1 MTLDRGSKPAAVSA
15 GPTPYDAL
23 PYISGARA
31 ATSIDRL
38 ATIGKLL
45 GMNVA
50 PPGRSRVLELGC
62 GDGGNLIPMAVSFP
76 QAEFT
81 GLDLA
86 PTAIQRGERALA
98 ETGIGNVRLVEG
110 TFTAADAGWGQ
121 FDYIIVHGIYSWVPE
136 ATRDELMGVIRD
148 RLAPHG
154 VAFVSYNALPG
165 SHIRGVLRDM
175 MRLHTREISEPAQK
189 VAQARALLSMLM
201 RAPAEAGDIYRPL
214 LQSDIGKALQ
224 SSDFLLYH
232 DDLADISQPFFFSD
246 FVAASNRHALQFAAE
261 ANFYQMSLDSLPPEL
276 AGPLAELGQRDLIAK
291 EQYLDFLTCRSFRQT
306 LLCHADVVLD
316 RAIDVERVRL
326 FRFASDAKRVEG
338 DGEEGLV
345 EFRCPNSSML
355 RTDNLSAIAA
365 LDELSRLY
373 PRSLAFDE
381 LASLS
386 GAQDVAAA
394 ESLAEILFRA
404 FSAGVVEFRLSEPS
418 AAFELSERPVASP
431 WARFRAG
438 TGHVVNL
445 YHQTVAI
452 DDAGS
457 AVIALLDGAHT
468 VTDVARELGLDEA
481 AAKSEAEGLAARAL
495 LVG

>member
-1 MTLDRGSKPAAVSA
+1 MTLDPGSKPAAVSA

-261 ANFYQMSLDSLPPEL
+261 ANFY
-276 AGPLAELGQRDLIAK
+276 
-291 EQYLDFLTCRSFRQT
+291 
-306 LLCHADVVLD
+306 
-316 RAIDVERVRL
+316 
-326 FRFASDAKRVEG
+326 
-338 DGEEGLV
+338 
-345 EFRCPNSSML
+345 
-355 RTDNLSAIAA
+355 
-365 LDELSRLY
+365 
-373 PRSLAFDE
+373 
-381 LASLS
+381 
-386 GAQDVAAA
+386 
-394 ESLAEILFRA
+394 
-404 FSAGVVEFRLSEPS
+404 
-418 AAFELSERPVASP
+418 
-431 WARFRAG
+431 
-438 TGHVVNL
+438 
-445 YHQTVAI
+445 
-452 DDAGS
+452 
-457 AVIALLDGAHT
+457 
-468 VTDVARELGLDEA
+468 
-481 AAKSEAEGLAARAL
+481 
-495 LVG
+495 